1 MQPTFPYNP
10 GNMLYNP
17 YQQPFDKLVASKYKL
32 RNRSI
37 KDRVKLLS
45 KMEKSLLNYRQLFR
59 DALFSDFRKPFAET
73 DITELYVV
81 LKEIRHAKANL
92 RNWSRPQS
100 KETPLALLGT
110 SAQVVFES
118 KGVCLILSPWNYPVN
133 LALAP
138 LVAAIAA
145 GNAVLLKPS
154 EHTPHTSATLK
165 KFIDETFSDNE
176 VVLVEGGKEVAEKLL
191 ELPFDHIFFTG
202 GHKVGSFVMQAAAK
216 QLISVTLELGG
227 KSPVYIHHD
236 ANIKD
241 AAEKINA
248 AKLVNAGQSC
258 IAPDYLLAHSDI
270 ADELISELKNQS
282 LRFFNQNNKGLQDY
296 SSIVNTN
303 NFNRLLK
310 LAGIE
315 TVTSENKEN
324 RIFPPV
330 IVSEIPKGSELME
343 EEIFGPI
350 LPVVKVSN
358 QEEALKIMHQY
369 PSTLAIYIFSGN
381 RKVKEFFRQN
391 TSSGSICYN
400 ECAVQFLNP
409 GLPFG
414 GIHQSGIGRS
424 HGKAGY
430 LTFSNER
437 VIFHQRVG
445 LTTAKLL
452 YPPYNNFKKKIVDL
466 LLKYF

>member
-1 MQPTFPYNP
+1 MVIHPFQT
-10 GNMLYNP
+10 
-17 YQQPFDKLVASKYKL
+17 QFDKLTASKFKL

-37 KDRVKLLS
+37 RERVKLLS
-45 KMEKSLLNYRQLFR
+45 KMEKSVLSYRQIFR
-59 DALFSDFRKPFAET
+59 DALFSDFRKPFTET

-92 RNWSRPQS
+92 RNWSRTES
-100 KETPLALLGT
+100 KEAPLALLGT
-110 SAQVVFES
+110 SAQVAYEG

-133 LALAP
+133 LLLAP
-138 LVAAIAA
+138 LVSAIAA

-154 EHTPHTSATLK
+154 EITPNTSAALK
-165 KFIDETFSDNE
+165 KFIAETFSDSE
-176 VVLVEGGKEVAEKLL
+176 VVLVEGGREVAEQLL

-202 GHKVGSFVMQAAAK
+202 GHKVGSLVMQAAAK

-258 IAPDYLLAHSDI
+258 IAPDYLLAHIDI
-270 ADELISELKNQS
+270 ADELIAELKNQS
-282 LRFFNQNNKGLQDY
+282 LKFFNHNNKNQNAY
-296 SSIVNTN
+296 ASIVNTN
-303 NFNRLLK
+303 HYNRLLK
-310 LAGIE
+310 MAGLQSGD
-315 TVTSENKEN
+315 SENEPN
-324 RIFPPV
+324 RIIPPL
-330 IVSEIPKGSELME
+330 IVSEIPKVSELME

-358 QEEALKIMHQY
+358 QEEALKVMHQY
-369 PSTLAIYIFSGN
+369 PTTLSIYIFSRNG
-381 RKVKEFFRQN
+381 KVKEFFRQN

-414 GIHQSGIGRS
+414 GMHQSGIGRS
-424 HGKAGY
+424 HGKAGF
-430 LTFSNER
+430 LAFSNER

-445 LTTAKLL
+445 ITTAKLL
-452 YPPYNNFKKKIVDL
+452 YPPYSNFKNKIVDL